1 MTIIE
6 IIEKLRSGQ
15 AAQILETSEAAADAL
30 EFLDERLAIMGELLT
45 EKEWTETETEARR
58 RLQAEKSAAEAAR
71 IAAEGITRVR
81 AES

>member
-15 AAQILETSEAAADAL
+15 AAQILEISEAAADAL

-45 EKEWTETETEARR
+45 AKEWMETETEARR
-58 RLQAEKSAAEAAR
+58 RLQAEEVSSGR
-71 IAAEGITRVR
+71 Q
-81 AES
+81 